1 VLAARVLHGED
12 PRNIPF
18 QEVAMQKLVLNQ
30 REARTLGI
38 VFPPDVI
45 KGAAQA

>member
-1 VLAARVLHGED
+1 MLAARVLRGED

-30 REARTLGI
+30 EVASTLGI

-45 KGAAQA
+45 KAAAQG